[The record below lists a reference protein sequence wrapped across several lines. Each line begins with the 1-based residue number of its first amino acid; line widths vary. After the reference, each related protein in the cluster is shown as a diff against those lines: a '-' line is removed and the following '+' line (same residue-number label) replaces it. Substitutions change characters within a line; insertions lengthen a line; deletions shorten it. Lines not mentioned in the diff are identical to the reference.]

1 MTSISKGDD
10 PFTCWRT
17 GFLWCT
23 GFTCRLHTINSAP
36 DSISFE
42 ISCNSQGSP
51 NCRHFSVVSH
61 FLFVQWCSF
70 SSINTLLAHSTRHDV
85 TGKGCK
91 IILISWSETPA
102 FVLKDSISSGRVP
115 SCPYSMQVE
124 TTRLSWVW
132 FAPNSIS
139 LEINLFHITIDTT
152 WLSMVQ
158 TTEDDT
164 IRCDDYSCS
173 FFIWWF
179 AKRLFVV

>member
-1 MTSISKGDD
+1 MALCPQIKILSVSQEWSSSTLVRWWASDCVLIPLSECDETDSALLIRDNGMTSISKSDD
-10 PFTCWRT
+10 PFTCSRT
-17 GFLWCT
+17 GFL
-23 GFTCRLHTINSAP
+23 FTLFIFKLPTVNSAP

-102 FVLKDSISSGRVP
+102 FVLNDSISNGRVP
-115 SCPYSMQVE
+115 SFPYSMIVD
-124 TTRLSWVW
+124 TTRLSWV
-132 FAPNSIS
+132 
-139 LEINLFHITIDTT
+139 
-152 WLSMVQ
+152 
-158 TTEDDT
+158 
-164 IRCDDYSCS
+164 
-173 FFIWWF
+173 
-179 AKRLFVV
+179 